1 MYVHEGD
8 KMLVSEFMHKKEKKL
23 NPLETLILDKTFK
36 YDLENFIKRYYPD
49 FSQEQVGGAAKAF
62 CEKYVGYQ
70 KKYGITFTEKA
81 LIQIFF

>member
-8 KMLVSEFMHKKEKKL
+8 KMLVSEFMYKKEKKF

-36 YDLENFIKRYYPD
+36 YDLENFMKRYYLD
-49 FSQEQVGGAAKAF
+49 FSQEQVREAAKAF
-62 CEKYVGYQ
+62 CGKYAGYK